1 VWAANFDKTHSIAA
15 ICSFGV
21 CVCVCVRVCVCVCG
35 GGGGV
40 LFDVDACSLHPQVF
54 EKIKW
59 TRVVLDEMQEVR
71 SSGTKVAMAC
81 RALDAQFRFMVSGT
95 PLYTGIAD
103 LHGELSFLRVYPW
116 AQDDKVIFVMRAL
129 PFHV

>member
-1 VWAANFDKTHSIAA
+1 
-15 ICSFGV
+15 
-21 CVCVCVRVCVCVCG
+21 
-35 GGGGV
+35 
-40 LFDVDACSLHPQVF
+40 VF

-116 AQDDKVIFVMRAL
+116 AQDDKVIFVCAFFFICDFSWFLLIMCLR
-129 PFHV
+129 F